1 MQILPQPATDA
12 APASPLRAADIRGGA
27 GFARLFAALASR
39 DAVRGE
45 AKAVDAEAAPPEA
58 APVEGATPDDAAVA
72 AVAVGAM
79 PPEAEGGRTPAGTA
93 DRADRPP
100 EAAAPMP
107 RKTAAVPATMDG
119 PSAERLPVRP
129 NSDMAETIGAPD
141 PRSVEPRPSDT
152 GAGETPD
159 PLVAERAPESRPVA
173 DRGVPVAPAMAR
185 ASSPAAEPAQGP
197 PAPAPQVH
205 ADGGAPLNPTG
216 GEASRPM
223 APGSSQWPE
232 VARVADAVRPSGP
245 AAVPA
250 DGAPGSVPPVGR
262 DHALPRPIAARPA
275 PGRSEPPDTTPP
287 AKDRVLQ
294 GQTSSA
300 GPRMPEAL
308 PQVQAEET
316 ARRDPAPSPAAPDPA
331 VPRRAEAV
339 PTPADGGPWDPG
351 REVAG
356 TPKTPTEPA
365 GLAVLPAEAA
375 PDRSAGAAPPDDA
388 PAAGAPAPLSGP
400 TAPGAG
406 AGGKPPL
413 PAMPAAPQ
421 DAPSVT
427 VSREGA
433 DGVAVSLDDPQMGA
447 LRLVLTGGAEHVHV
461 TVDAD
466 RGETADLVRRGIG
479 ALLEELRNS
488 GYASASF
495 AFSDQGGRA
504 APARDRR
511 DGVAERA
518 DAGAPGP
525 PGPIRPTAAGRLDL
539 RL

>member
-1 MQILPQPATDA
+1 MVGGIERTERIAMQILPQPATDA

-58 APVEGATPDDAAVA
+58 APVEGARPDDAAVA

-100 EAAAPMP
+100 EAAAPRP
-107 RKTAAVPATMDG
+107 RKTAAGPATMDG

-129 NSDMAETIGAPD
+129 NSDLAETIGAPD

-159 PLVAERAPESRPVA
+159 PPVA
-173 DRGVPVAPAMAR
+173 
-185 ASSPAAEPAQGP
+185 AS
-197 PAPAPQVH
+197 
-205 ADGGAPLNPTG
+205 
-216 GEASRPM
+216 
-223 APGSSQWPE
+223 
-232 VARVADAVRPSGP
+232 
-245 AAVPA
+245 
-250 DGAPGSVPPVGR
+250 
-262 DHALPRPIAARPA
+262 PA
-275 PGRSEPPDTTPP
+275 PGWSEPPDTTPP

-308 PQVQAEET
+308 PQVHAEET

-400 TAPGAG
+400 TAPGAA

-413 PAMPAAPQ
+413 PAMPEAPQ

-504 APARDRR
+504 APARERR

-518 DAGAPGP
+518 DAGAPCP
-525 PGPIRPTAAGRLDL
+525 SGPIRPTAAGRLDL